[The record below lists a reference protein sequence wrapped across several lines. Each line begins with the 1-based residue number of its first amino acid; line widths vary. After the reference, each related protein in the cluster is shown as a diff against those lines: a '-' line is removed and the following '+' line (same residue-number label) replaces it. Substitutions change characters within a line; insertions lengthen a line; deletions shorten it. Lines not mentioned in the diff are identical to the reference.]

1 MKYIVTIKKENEN
14 GDMPRDGENNVYEI
28 STSQLETK
36 WREMGV
42 DWLAADG
49 PRCKTC
55 SKKRVRR
62 QTYKNFSIGGRS
74 MVGVAE

>member
-36 WREMGV
+36 LREMGV
-42 DWLAADG
+42 EGNIEVTLEDLLEEAGDMAD
-49 PRCKTC
+49 
-55 SKKRVRR
+55 
-62 QTYKNFSIGGRS
+62 I
-74 MVGVAE
+74 

>member
-14 GDMPRDGENNVYEI
+14 GDMPKDGENNVYEI

-42 DWLAADG
+42 DWLAADV
-49 PRCKTC
+49 TLQDLLEEA
-55 SKKRVRR
+55 SA
-62 QTYKNFSIGGRS
+62 QTD
-74 MVGVAE
+74 V